1 MKAHF
6 LLFEGFSG
14 FEFIYPAFTL
24 RNVDKITI
32 GNSESPILSEERIKF
47 YPDTHIKD
55 VQVDDIDI
63 LIIPGGNALQHLKEG
78 SMIQKLLKELHI
90 RNKII
95 AAVCGAP
102 VLLANTDILDRK
114 NFTAG
119 GGELPEGWQKNFTT
133 GQYVKDEL
141 VIDGNIITAKAV
153 AIAKFAI
160 AIGKKLNLFKS
171 IEEENREYQML
182 LNNL

>member
-24 RNVDKITI
+24 RKIDKITI
-32 GNSESPILSEERIKF
+32 GINESPILSEERVKF
-47 YPDTHIKD
+47 YPDIHIKD
-55 VQVDDIDI
+55 VKADDIEI
-63 LIIPGGNALQHLKEG
+63 LIIPGGNALQHLKDG
-78 SMIQKLLKELHI
+78 SMIQKLLKELHAK
-90 RNKII
+90 NKII

-102 VLLANTDILDRK
+102 VLLANTDILDGK
-114 NFTAG
+114 KFTAG
-119 GGELPEGWQKNFTT
+119 GGELPDNWQKNFTK

-141 VIDGNIITAKAV
+141 VVDGNIITAKAV

-160 AIGKKLNLFKS
+160 TIGKKLNLFKS
-171 IEEENREYQML
+171 DEEEKREYQML
-182 LNNL
+182 SDNH